1 MVIDNLHDLAME
13 EECEDIKEA
22 IISLIER
29 EDVWLILSGRCA
41 VPPWLA
47 AVRYREV
54 FYVIEESE
62 LLFDEAQENQYIEYT
77 KILLTPEQR
86 KVSRNYCLGFRLAG
100 ILHDIYKQIQLREGL
115 KEGEYFSDKLFS
127 ELIDRGY
134 PRCGII
140 LTGMSMTTGISEYRN
155 F

>member
-1 MVIDNLHDLAME
+1 VVIDNLHDLAME
-13 EECEDIKEA
+13 EECDDIKEA

-29 EDVWLILSGRCA
+29 EDIWLILSGRCA

-77 KILLTPEQR
+77 RTAQGKQKLLFGCSAWL
-86 KVSRNYCLGFRLAG
+86 VYYMGC
-100 ILHDIYKQIQLREGL
+100 I
-115 KEGEYFSDKLFS
+115 
-127 ELIDRGY
+127 
-134 PRCGII
+134 
-140 LTGMSMTTGISEYRN
+140 
-155 F
+155 